1 MSRDPASDDAKA
13 LLLSF
18 MRRMRALRDQRREI
32 NTDLAEVRT
41 EAKDMGFDAKRIEM
55 VVRWQEEC
63 EDKGREIVDEGE
75 ALFDLYRSVVDGEG
89 RNLADIMD
97 DARDRAL
104 LKIFAPDEQAP
115 VKGPTKKQK
124 AVNDALAA
132 AAASKALREGT
143 FGRGGR

>member
-1 MSRDPASDDAKA
+1 MSRDPASDQAKA
-13 LLLSF
+13 LLLDF
-18 MRRMRALRDQRREI
+18 IRRLRALRDQRREI
-32 NTDLAEVRT
+32 NADMAEVRS
-41 EAKDMGFDAKRIEM
+41 EAKAAGFDAKRIEM

-89 RNLADIMD
+89 KNLEEIMD

-104 LKIFAPDEQAP
+104 LKIFAPDDQLAP
-115 VKGPTKKQK
+115 KGPTKREK

-132 AAASKALREGT
+132 AACNRAM
-143 FGRGGR
+143 RGGI